1 MLRLEKAVLAAAFGL
16 LLLIALLQILLR
28 NGFSTSLPGAE
39 ELLQTLVL
47 WLAMLGALGAT
58 REGNHIRIDLLAQV
72 LPGPW
77 GQRLHR
83 LSALATAGLCAFA
96 GYHGALLC
104 LLEQEEGRLA
114 FWGLPVWVTLLIIP
128 GAFAAMA
135 LRFFRLAW
143 RPAP

>member
-1 MLRLEKAVLAAAFGL
+1 MLAAAFGL

-77 GQRLHR
+77 GQRLHG
-83 LSALATAGLCAFA
+83 LSALATAGPCAF
-96 GYHGALLC
+96 GPPPLRGARPRAPKPPISRC
-104 LLEQEEGRLA
+104 GPKRGPWWYSEAPIFGTRCGA
-114 FWGLPVWVTLLIIP
+114 P
-128 GAFAAMA
+128 GERAC
-135 LRFFRLAW
+135 R
-143 RPAP
+143 